1 MYESTI
7 IIRRCVDALSEA
19 PAGSD
24 ASLDNVCRKVST
36 YVTAGLTALAAG
48 TATKPASLASAD
60 LKNLLIGDYPAAEVE
75 TSSGVWIWKI
85 DPETG
90 HRYLV
95 CTEAEVVLKQ
105 EKKSNGSVVALD
117 PPIGVSVEMKMA
129 SY

>member
-1 MYESTI
+1 MSMYEPTI
-7 IIRRCVDALSEA
+7 IIRRCVDVLSAA

-24 ASLDNVCRKVST
+24 ASLDTVCRKVSS

-48 TATKPASLASAD
+48 TATKPASLASGD
-60 LKNLLIGDYPAAEVE
+60 LMNLLIGDYPGAEVE

-95 CTEAEVVLKQ
+95 CTEGEVVLNQ
-105 EKKSNGSVVALD
+105 EKKSNGSIVALD
-117 PPIGVSVEMKMA
+117 PPIG
-129 SY
+129 